1 VEDLLIMEEQEELVE
16 LEVVDLEHLVVD
28 KEQQEMQILEE
39 VVEDLKEIQLQTEEQ
54 AVQESLL

>member
-1 VEDLLIMEEQEELVE
+1 MEEQEELVE
-16 LEVVDLEHLVVD
+16 LEVVDLEHLVAD
-28 KEQQEMQILEE
+28 KEQQELQILEE